1 MSKIT
6 YNVGDDVMLAGDVK
20 AEVISYNRG
29 WYTLDGNRKVRTSE
43 ILSLA
48 AKQDDEEKSLS
59 NTMKKY
65 RKKYTKTT
73 AYNGLPTVN
82 NGLPTVNNGDKV
94 AEALAKL
101 APNEVVDLAEKVL
114 GLADG
119 ELWEKYSHLNPG
131 QQRMCSGNRIRA
143 AVKKGTITAKDVTTA
158 AKS

>member
-1 MSKIT
+1 MSKVT
-6 YNVGDDVMLAGDVK
+6 YNVGDEVILAGDVK
-20 AEVISYNRG
+20 AEVIGHNRG

-43 ILSLA
+43 ILGLA

-73 AYNGLPTVN
+73 TYNGLPTVN
-82 NGLPTVNNGDKV
+82 NGDDV

-101 APNEVVDLAEKVL
+101 APNEVVDLAERVL
-114 GLADG
+114 GLSDG

-143 AVKKGTITAKDVTTA
+143 AVKKGTITAKDVTKA
-158 AKS
+158 VGA

>member
-1 MSKIT
+1 MSKVT
-6 YNVGDDVMLAGDVK
+6 YNVGDEVVLAGDVK
-20 AEVISYNRG
+20 AEVISHNRG
-29 WYTLDGNRKVRTSE
+29 WYTLDGNRKVRPSE
-43 ILSLA
+43 ILGLA
-48 AKQDDEEKSLS
+48 KKQDDEEKNLS

-82 NGLPTVNNGDKV
+82 NGDEV

-114 GLADG
+114 DLAEG

-131 QQRMCSGNRIRA
+131 QQSMCSGNRIRA

-158 AKS
+158 AGA